1 MVRLLVGVPVCGQEQ
16 VVEPGTERHGEGRLG
31 GEGIDEALGEDAEVG
46 VGLP

>member
-16 VVEPGTERHGEGRLG
+16 VVEPGARRRGEGRLG